1 MYKYCIAIHVI
12 FIGYTIKCLYMKIR
26 TCMGLN
32 KIQKNQFQHPVL
44 SEVSTCTQCSFCFQ
58 SFLDESTF

>member
-32 KIQKNQFQHPVL
+32 KILKKISFNILYYHKLVHVHSVVFVL
-44 SEVSTCTQCSFCFQ
+44 FSFSIVFR
-58 SFLDESTF
+58 

>member
-12 FIGYTIKCLYMKIR
+12 FIGFTIKCLYMKIK

-32 KIQKNQFQHPVL
+32 KIKKI
-44 SEVSTCTQCSFCFQ
+44 SFNILYYHKLVHVHSVVFV
-58 SFLDESTF
+58 FNRF

>member
-32 KIQKNQFQHPVL
+32 KI
-44 SEVSTCTQCSFCFQ
+44 SFNILYYHKLVHVHSVVFV
-58 SFLDESTF
+58 FNRF